1 MPKNPRKGVDKSAQC
16 QYNQIDMQ
24 KVFINGNSLAV
35 TVPKAFADQ
44 LEIKSGTPIVWEKL
58 DQGLLLYTPQKTA
71 KSPSTIDP
79 KVAKL
84 IKEISKKY
92 SQVWQELAKL

>member
-1 MPKNPRKGVDKSAQC
+1 
-16 QYNQIDMQ
+16 MQ

-44 LEIKSGTPIVWEKL
+44 LNIKTGTPVDWEKT
-58 DQGLLLYTPQKTA
+58 DKGLLLYTPQKAT
-71 KSPSTIDP
+71 KSPTTIDP
-79 KVAKL
+79 KVQRLIEKL
-84 IKEISKKY
+84 SKKY

>member
-1 MPKNPRKGVDKSAQC
+1 
-16 QYNQIDMQ
+16 MQ
-24 KVFINGNSLAV
+24 KVFVNGNSLAV

-44 LEIKSGTPIVWEKL
+44 LNIKTGTPVDWEKT
-58 DQGLLLYTPQKTA
+58 DQGLLLYTPQKAA
-71 KSPSTIDP
+71 KSPTTIDP

-84 IKEISKKY
+84 IQKISKKY

>member
-1 MPKNPRKGVDKSAQC
+1 
-16 QYNQIDMQ
+16 MQ
-24 KVFINGNSLAV
+24 KAFINGNSLAV

-44 LEIKSGTPIVWEKL
+44 LNIKTGTPVQWEKT
-58 DQGLLLYTPQKTA
+58 DNGLLLYAPQKAA
-71 KSPSTIDP
+71 KSPSSIDP

-84 IKEISKKY
+84 IEKLSKKY